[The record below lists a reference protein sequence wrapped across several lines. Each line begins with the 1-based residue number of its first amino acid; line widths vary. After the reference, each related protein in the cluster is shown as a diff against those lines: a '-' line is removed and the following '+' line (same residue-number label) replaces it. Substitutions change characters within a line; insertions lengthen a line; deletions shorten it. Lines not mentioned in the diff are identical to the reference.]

1 MVSRAVN
8 CETSQRFVDS
18 SNSQRPQGKG
28 GLTLY
33 ATAVKVALPCAG
45 LCGTGH
51 WTGMQVGS
59 WERVQ
64 VPSAWHSTELRPT
77 TVNPASHS

>member
-1 MVSRAVN
+1 MTALIVN
-8 CETSQRFVDS
+8 VI
-18 SNSQRPQGKG
+18 KAKVM
-28 GLTLY
+28 LTLY

-45 LCGTGH
+45 LWGTGH

-64 VPSAWHSTELRPT
+64 VPSA
-77 TVNPASHS
+77 